1 LSKKRSHAEFFAKT
15 RIFCPMDKFDFLDVG
30 KAYFLALSINNFTYM
45 FLLTAA
51 QIATA
56 LQPSTKV

>member
-1 LSKKRSHAEFFAKT
+1 MDEF
-15 RIFCPMDKFDFLDVG
+15 DVLDVG
-30 KAYFLALSINNFTYM
+30 KAYFPALSVDNFTYM